1 MPRFEPRASD
11 FDARVRDSFSKQGLM
26 QAWGARVVHLAPGEV
41 DIAVEHAPAL
51 TQQHGFFHG
60 GVTAALA
67 DSACGYAALTLFEAG
82 AGILTV
88 EFKLNFMAP
97 AAGERLIARGRVEKP
112 GRTLTVC
119 RGEVF
124 AAREGRETAVAT
136 GLFTLMQ
143 VAKVAG

>member
-1 MPRFEPRASD
+1 MPSFQPRTPD
-11 FDARVRDSFSKQGLM
+11 FDARVRESFSKQGLM
-26 QAWGARVVHLAPGEV
+26 TAWGARLVHVAPGAA
-41 DIAVEHAPAL
+41 DIAVEHAPEL

-67 DSACGYAALTLFEAG
+67 DSACGYAAFTLFEAG

-88 EFKLNFMAP
+88 EFKLNFIAP
-97 AAGERLIARGRVEKP
+97 AAGERLLARGRVEKP

-124 AAREGRETAVAT
+124 ALRDGRETSVAT

-143 VAKVAG
+143 VAMVAG

>member
-1 MPRFEPRASD
+1 MARFEPRTAD
-11 FDARVRDSFSKQGLM
+11 FDTRVRESFSKQGLM
-26 QAWGARVVHLAPGEV
+26 TAWRARIVHIAPGEV
-41 DIAVEHAPAL
+41 DIAVEHAPVL

-67 DSACGYAALTLFEAG
+67 DSACGYAAFTLFEAG

-88 EFKLNFMAP
+88 EFKLNFLSP

-124 AAREGRETAVAT
+124 AVCEGRESAVAT